1 MSLLIVIILSYFV
14 GAIPVGYLVGR
25 ARGVDLTAM
34 GSGSTGATNVFRAV
48 GPGLAILVLAL
59 DMAKGVGAAAL
70 GCYYSGISPDW
81 GSVVS
86 GMAALVGHVYSVF
99 LRFRGG
105 KGAATG
111 AGVLLFLTPRVMAL
125 AAGSYALVLATTR
138 YSSLGTLVGTAM
150 AVISVFLLQ
159 HPIAHRVAVVAAT
172 AFIVYKHR
180 QNISRL
186 ISGQELRL
194 GRKRR

>member
-1 MSLLIVIILSYFV
+1 LNLLIVIILSYFL

-25 ARGVDLTAM
+25 AKGVDLTAM

-48 GPGLAILVLAL
+48 GPGLALLVLAL
-59 DMAKGVGAAAL
+59 DMGKGAGAAAL
-70 GCYYSGISPDW
+70 GRYCSGVSPDW
-81 GSVVS
+81 GSVLA

-125 AAGSYALVLATTR
+125 AVGSYALVVVATR
-138 YSSLGTLVGTAM
+138 YSSLGTLVGTGV
-150 AVISVFLLQ
+150 AVVSVFLLQ
-159 HPIAHRVAVVAAT
+159 HPVSHRVAVVAAT

-186 ISGQELRL
+186 MSGQELRL
-194 GRKRR
+194 GRKPR